1 MHWLKSREVR
11 SFPNI
16 SNIHIALR
24 IRNASLKSLE
34 VMQLELGG
42 GAVRV
47 AFPLF
52 AWLQERVQF
61 SWQMLPACRMILWSQ
76 VTANLLGVMS
86 LTSA

>member
-1 MHWLKSREVR
+1 
-11 SFPNI
+11 
-16 SNIHIALR
+16 
-24 IRNASLKSLE
+24 
-34 VMQLELGG
+34 MQLELGG

-52 AWLQERVQF
+52 ARLQERVQF